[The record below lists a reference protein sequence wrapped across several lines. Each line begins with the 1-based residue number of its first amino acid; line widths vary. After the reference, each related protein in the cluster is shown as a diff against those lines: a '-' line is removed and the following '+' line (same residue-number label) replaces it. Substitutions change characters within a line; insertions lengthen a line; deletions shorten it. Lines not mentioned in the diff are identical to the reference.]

1 MKGDFGHEF
10 SIRRIHK
17 ITDEEY
23 IEALRIYNETIP
35 FEIRTETNEINFWLS
50 KNKENNY
57 FEIYMFVLYLDGK
70 LIGLS
75 MTTYL
80 KKTKIV
86 VDEYLAVLDQYRINT
101 IFLVYLSLIQSYYKE
116 NNIDYSYYVTEISNK
131 DSGESINWESQI
143 SLKVLCTEEFGKIN
157 APYYTLP
164 LGLDN
169 YESNFEAILYIKTND
184 AIKSISKE
192 TYLQIVRSIYYD
204 YFLIWYEKFMTAEEL
219 IQYKQEIQRNYELI
233 QNEVLDYSESVSITN
248 STCIALNPENNFKRT
263 AGTIPVSQ
271 NRPNKVTFLIL
282 CAIFILPV
290 IIILGY
296 SKLMAFMNIPLSSS
310 TNIIGSVITVV
321 LTSLVTLYISS
332 KK

>member
-23 IEALRIYNETIP
+23 IEALRIYNESIP
-35 FEIRTETNEINFWLS
+35 FEIRTPTNEINLWLS

-57 FEIYMFVLYLDGK
+57 FEIFVFVLYLDGK

-80 KKTKIV
+80 KKSKIV

-101 IFLVYLSLIQSYYKE
+101 IFVVYLSLIQSYYKE
-116 NNIDYSYYVTEISNK
+116 NNIDYSYYITEISNK

-143 SLKVLCTEEFGKIN
+143 SLKVLCAEEFGKIN

-184 AIKSISKE
+184 NIKSISKE
-192 TYLQIVRSIYYD
+192 TYLQIVKSIYYD
-204 YFLIWYEKFMTAEEL
+204 YFLVWYEKLMNAEEV
-219 IQYKQEIQRNYELI
+219 IQYKQEIQRNFELI
-233 QNEVLDYSESVSITN
+233 QKKVLDYSENVSITN
-248 STCIALNPENNFKRT
+248 SNCIALNPKNYFKRT
-263 AGTIPVSQ
+263 AGTIPVTKKQS
-271 NRPNKVTFLIL
+271 NKAIFLII
-282 CAIFILPV
+282 CAVFILPV

-296 SKLMAFMNIPLSSS
+296 SKLMMLINIPLSSATS
-310 TNIIGSVITVV
+310 IIGSVITVV
-321 LTSLVTLYISS
+321 ITSLVTLYIST

>member
-35 FEIRTETNEINFWLS
+35 FEVRTETNEINFWLS

-131 DSGESINWESQI
+131 DSGKSINWESQI

-184 AIKSISKE
+184 TIKSISKE

-204 YFLIWYEKFMTAEEL
+204 YFLVWYEKLMSAEEL

-248 STCIALNPENNFKRT
+248 SACIALNPENNFKHT
-263 AGTIPVSQ
+263 AGTIPLSQ
-271 NRPNKVTFLIL
+271 NKPSKVTFLIL

-290 IIILGY
+290 IITLCY
-296 SKLMAFMNIPLSSS
+296 SKLMVFMNIPL
-310 TNIIGSVITVV
+310 
-321 LTSLVTLYISS
+321 LLLIS
-332 KK
+332 

>member
-10 SIRRIHK
+10 SIKRIHK

-143 SLKVLCTEEFGKIN
+143 SLKVLCAEEFGKIN

-184 AIKSISKE
+184 TIKSISKE

-204 YFLIWYEKFMTAEEL
+204 YFLIWYEKFMTTEEL

-233 QNEVLDYSESVSITN
+233 QNEVLDYSEGVSITN
-248 STCIALNPENNFKRT
+248 STCIALNAKNNFKRT
-263 AGTIPVSQ
+263 AGTIPVTS
-271 NRPNKVTFLIL
+271 NRHSKVIFLIL

-296 SKLMAFMNIPLSSS
+296 SKLMEFMNIPLSSS
-310 TNIIGSVITVV
+310 TSIIGSVITVV

>member
-10 SIRRIHK
+10 NIRRIHK

-23 IEALRIYNETIP
+23 LEALRIYNETIP
-35 FEIRTETNEINFWLS
+35 FEIRTETNELNFWLS
-50 KNKENNY
+50 KNKDNNY

-184 AIKSISKE
+184 SIKSISKE

-204 YFLIWYEKFMTAEEL
+204 YFLIWYEKFMATEEL

-233 QNEVLDYSESVSITN
+233 QNDILDYSESISITN

-263 AGTIPVSQ
+263 AGTIPVIH
-271 NRPNKVTFLIL
+271 NRPRKAIFLIL

-290 IIILGY
+290 IIIFGY
-296 SKLMAFMNIPLSSS
+296 SKLMAFMNIPLSAS
-310 TNIIGSVITVV
+310 TNIIGSIITVV

>member
-35 FEIRTETNEINFWLS
+35 FEVRTETNEINFWLS

-131 DSGESINWESQI
+131 DSGKSINWESQI

-184 AIKSISKE
+184 TIKSISKE

-204 YFLIWYEKFMTAEEL
+204 YFLVWYEKLMSAEEL

-248 STCIALNPENNFKRT
+248 STCIALNPENNFKHT
-263 AGTIPVSQ
+263 AGTIPLSQ
-271 NRPNKVTFLIL
+271 NKPSKVTFLIL

-290 IIILGY
+290 IITLCY
-296 SKLMAFMNIPLSSS
+296 SKLMVFMNIPLSSS

>member
-10 SIRRIHK
+10 SIRRVNK

-35 FEIRTETNEINFWLS
+35 FEVRTETNEINFWLS
-50 KNKENNY
+50 KNKDNNY

-131 DSGESINWESQI
+131 DSGKSINCESHI
-143 SLKVLCTEEFGKIN
+143 SL
-157 APYYTLP
+157 
-164 LGLDN
+164 
-169 YESNFEAILYIKTND
+169 
-184 AIKSISKE
+184 
-192 TYLQIVRSIYYD
+192 
-204 YFLIWYEKFMTAEEL
+204 
-219 IQYKQEIQRNYELI
+219 
-233 QNEVLDYSESVSITN
+233 
-248 STCIALNPENNFKRT
+248 
-263 AGTIPVSQ
+263 
-271 NRPNKVTFLIL
+271 
-282 CAIFILPV
+282 
-290 IIILGY
+290 
-296 SKLMAFMNIPLSSS
+296 
-310 TNIIGSVITVV
+310 
-321 LTSLVTLYISS
+321 
-332 KK
+332 

>member
-35 FEIRTETNEINFWLS
+35 FEIRTATNEINFWLS

-57 FEIYMFVLYLDGK
+57 FEIYMFVLYLDGQ

-86 VDEYLAVLDQYRINT
+86 IDEYLAVLDQYRINT

-131 DSGESINWESQI
+131 NSGESINWESQI
-143 SLKVLCTEEFGKIN
+143 SLKVLCAEEFGKIN

-184 AIKSISKE
+184 AIKCISKE

-204 YFLIWYEKFMTAEEL
+204 YFLIWYEKFMATEEL

-233 QNEVLDYSESVSITN
+233 QNDILDYSESISITN

-263 AGTIPVSQ
+263 AGTIPVIH
-271 NRPNKVTFLIL
+271 NRPRKAIFLIL

-290 IIILGY
+290 IIIFGY
-296 SKLMAFMNIPLSSS
+296 SKLMAFMNIPLSAS
-310 TNIIGSVITVV
+310 TNIIGSIITVV